1 MSHST
6 TPTSPAAANSA
17 ARRPVPIS
25 AATASMVWLC
35 PSNYRLSWRKISAHT
50 DHTYSRWASVPA
62 GGSWRQLAAAVA
74 LHQPRL
80 VLVDL
85 ELDRG
90 LMHIPPQPPGPA
102 SARAGNLLASPRRV
116 EGRAACGQGEWH
128 AHSTAQDI
136 QLGICRASGMRA
148 WECGWSAGKG
158 TEPPT
163 TVPTEA
169 VGKRHLVRVGY
180 RVVLIVRRASR
191 GDVKLIR
198 QVEWPRRLRATERVR
213 RSVSGANPGFGASP
227 PRWPSCP
234 ASAGSWS
241 GRAGWQWSGRWPA
254 ASIAPPPLGND
265 ARARPTL
272 RPAIAVVH
280 PGGDVVDLG
289 PGVSILPPRVPVRR
303 GDPGQDCGEN
313 RCVEGGILKGILV
326 VVAGCTAAGI
336 PGVWV
341 ELRE

>member
-35 PSNYRLSWRKISAHT
+35 PSKYRVSWRKISAHT
-50 DHTYSRWASVPA
+50 DHTYSRWASVLA
-62 GGSWRQLAAAVA
+62 GGSWRQLPAAVA

-169 VGKRHLVRVGY
+169 VGKRHLARVGY
-180 RVVLIVRRASR
+180 RVVLIVRHARRASR

-198 QVEWPRRLRATERVR
+198 QVEWPRRLRATERAR
-213 RSVSGANPGFGASP
+213 RPASGAAPGFGALP
-227 PRWPSCP
+227 PRTAMLPLDRGQAGPGGGGRVDGLSPVPGHP
-234 ASAGSWS
+234 APVDALLHEVI
-241 GRAGWQWSGRWPA
+241 A
-254 ASIAPPPLGND
+254 AV
-265 ARARPTL
+265 RP
-272 RPAIAVVH
+272 R
-280 PGGDVVDLG
+280 GDVVDLG
-289 PGVSILPPRVPVRR
+289 PG
-303 GDPGQDCGEN
+303 
-313 RCVEGGILKGILV
+313 
-326 VVAGCTAAGI
+326 A
-336 PGVWV
+336 
-341 ELRE
+341 

>member
-116 EGRAACGQGEWH
+116 EGQAACGQGEWH

-180 RVVLIVRRASR
+180 RVVLIVRHARRASR

-198 QVEWPRRLRATERVR
+198 QVEWPRRLRATERAR
-213 RSVSGANPGFGASP
+213 RPASGAAPGFGALP
-227 PRWPSCP
+227 PRRPPCH

-241 GRAGWQWSGRWPA
+241 GRAGWRRSGRRPLTGAGSPRTGRRA
-254 ASIAPPPLGND
+254 AA
-265 ARARPTL
+265 
-272 RPAIAVVH
+272 
-280 PGGDVVDLG
+280 
-289 PGVSILPPRVPVRR
+289 
-303 GDPGQDCGEN
+303 
-313 RCVEGGILKGILV
+313 
-326 VVAGCTAAGI
+326 
-336 PGVWV
+336 
-341 ELRE
+341 